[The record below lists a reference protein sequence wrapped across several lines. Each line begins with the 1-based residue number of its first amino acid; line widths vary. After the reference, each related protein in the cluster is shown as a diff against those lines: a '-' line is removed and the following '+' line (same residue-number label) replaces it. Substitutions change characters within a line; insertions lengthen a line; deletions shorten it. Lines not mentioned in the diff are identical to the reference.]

1 MTQTRQDTEQAAL
14 STHSMVE
21 VLTGKDATQ
30 KMSHLPVP
38 MQDFGNSNSLS
49 NYLYHINQYPMLKED
64 EEKNLVIDLR
74 DEGDLQAAHK
84 LVTSHLRL
92 VAKIAF
98 GYRGYGLP
106 LADLVS
112 EGNVGLLQ
120 AVKNYKLDKGARL
133 STYAMWW
140 IKAAIYEYILKSW
153 SLVKIG
159 TTSAQKKL
167 FFNLRRLKAKLEI
180 DGESHFLSDQQVKQI
195 AGELKVS
202 ETDVRQM
209 EVRMGSADQ
218 SLNSK
223 IFQDDGYSE
232 DWQSRVVDTKPNP
245 EETLMD
251 TDEKSYQKKLLY
263 NALNALKPRER
274 EILIERK
281 LDEKP
286 KTLEELSKHYGISRE
301 RIRQLEVQAMNNLQK
316 IILQQNSDIKL
327 LA

>member
-1 MTQTRQDTEQAAL
+1 MTQTRQDKEQAAI

-167 FFNLRRLKAKLEI
+167 FFQSSQIKGKA
-180 DGESHFLSDQQVKQI
+180 
-195 AGELKVS
+195 
-202 ETDVRQM
+202 
-209 EVRMGSADQ
+209 
-218 SLNSK
+218 
-223 IFQDDGYSE
+223 
-232 DWQSRVVDTKPNP
+232 
-245 EETLMD
+245 
-251 TDEKSYQKKLLY
+251 
-263 NALNALKPRER
+263 
-274 EILIERK
+274 
-281 LDEKP
+281 
-286 KTLEELSKHYGISRE
+286 
-301 RIRQLEVQAMNNLQK
+301 
-316 IILQQNSDIKL
+316 
-327 LA
+327 